1 MRHGDLI
8 KKFLCASVALACGGA
23 QAADVKVVPPVAGGF
38 SVRNAGDSADLL
50 RVDEN
55 GRISFPNLGAAAT
68 QSAAVCFDTVSGVL
82 GPCGGGSGGGAT
94 GATGPTGPTGATGPT
109 GPTGATGIGV
119 TGATGA
125 TGVTGA
131 QGLLGPTGATGA
143 TGPTGTTG
151 ATGPTGAT
159 GIAGATGPTGA
170 GATGATGATGNTG
183 ATGATGPTGAT
194 GTGAIGPTGPTGF
207 TGATGPTGPTG
218 ATGTGATGPTGT
230 TGATGA
236 TGPTG
241 AAAAARFQ
249 IRFNGTVSTALT
261 NPLYPTGLVP
271 GNGGTVGFITTQGF
285 IVNYNL
291 ADGRVTGSTTANYTG
306 ANCTGNIYVSSV
318 TYPRGSISG
327 FTTSN
332 ARFYVPKNATA
343 VTDPTATSRFTAGAC
358 SNTSNALVGTYYVA
372 PPNDA
377 SVTGYSE
384 GTTGLLTWDYVP

>member
-1 MRHGDLI
+1 
-8 KKFLCASVALACGGA
+8 
-23 QAADVKVVPPVAGGF
+23 
-38 SVRNAGDSADLL
+38 
-50 RVDEN
+50 
-55 GRISFPNLGAAAT
+55 
-68 QSAAVCFDTVSGVL
+68 
-82 GPCGGGSGGGAT
+82 
-94 GATGPTGPTGATGPT
+94 
-109 GPTGATGIGV
+109 
-119 TGATGA
+119 
-125 TGVTGA
+125 
-131 QGLLGPTGATGA
+131 
-143 TGPTGTTG
+143 
-151 ATGPTGAT
+151 
-159 GIAGATGPTGA
+159 
-170 GATGATGATGNTG
+170 
-183 ATGATGPTGAT
+183 
-194 GTGAIGPTGPTGF
+194 
-207 TGATGPTGPTG
+207 
-218 ATGTGATGPTGT
+218 
-230 TGATGA
+230 
-236 TGPTG
+236 
-241 AAAAARFQ
+241 
-249 IRFNGTVSTALT
+249 VSTALT